1 MMTSP
6 ANLLIEHFF
15 CGLVEVP
22 DPVVCR
28 TGHFWAN
35 LQLQEQGTAVILY
48 QEPASLCLAAVHA
61 ACLITACSFMCDK
74 RASLIK

>member
-1 MMTSP
+1 MTLP
-6 ANLLIEHFF
+6 ANILIGHFF
-15 CGLVEVP
+15 CGLVEIPASVF
-22 DPVVCR
+22 CR
-28 TGHFWAN
+28 IGHFWAN
-35 LQLQEQGTAVILY
+35 LQLQEWGSAVIFY